1 MQFEEEL
8 RGSDAAELFFR
19 HHSRMPV
26 PWLQIVQLVP
36 SILDVSREL
45 MKRTKQVPPSSQL
58 AAPATDAELAARVVS
73 LEENER
79 RQAELV
85 AQMAEQLAGVAR
97 AVTELHR
104 RVLWLTAIAGISA
117 ILAATALVI
126 AL

>member
-1 MQFEEEL
+1 
-8 RGSDAAELFFR
+8 
-19 HHSRMPV
+19 MPV

-45 MKRTKQVPPSSQL
+45 MKRTKQAPSAAQLPVPVN
-58 AAPATDAELAARVVS
+58 DDELAARIVG

-97 AVTELHR
+97 AVTDLHR
-104 RVLWLTAIAGISA
+104 RVLWLTAIAGI
-117 ILAATALVI
+117 ALVAAVA
-126 AL
+126 ALVVAL

>member
-1 MQFEEEL
+1 M
-8 RGSDAAELFFR
+8 A
-19 HHSRMPV
+19 V

-45 MKRTKQVPPSSQL
+45 MKRTKQAPPAAQLPGSSSY
-58 AAPATDAELAARVVS
+58 DELAARVAS

-97 AVTELHR
+97 AVTDLHR
-104 RVLWLTAIAGISA
+104 RVLWLTAAAIIAVA
-117 ILAATALVI
+117 LAASALVV
-126 AL
+126 ALV

>member
-1 MQFEEEL
+1 MP
-8 RGSDAAELFFR
+8 RSFFFGT
-19 HHSRMPV
+19 MLAMAV

-45 MKRTKQVPPSSQL
+45 MKRTKQAPPAAQL
-58 AAPATDAELAARVVS
+58 PASPSYDDLAARVAS

-97 AVTELHR
+97 AVTDLHR
-104 RVLWLTAIAGISA
+104 RVLWLTAAAAIAVA
-117 ILAATALVI
+117 LAATALFI

>member
-1 MQFEEEL
+1 
-8 RGSDAAELFFR
+8 
-19 HHSRMPV
+19 MPL

-45 MKRTKQVPPSSQL
+45 MKRTKQAPPSAQL
-58 AAPATDAELAARVVS
+58 PLSAATPDEFAARVVS

-97 AVTELHR
+97 AVTDLHR
-104 RVLWLTAIAGISA
+104 RVLWLTAIAGIAA
-117 ILAATALVI
+117 ILSVTALLI
-126 AL
+126 AI

>member
-1 MQFEEEL
+1 MP
-8 RGSDAAELFFR
+8 RSFFFGTMPA
-19 HHSRMPV
+19 MPV

-36 SILDVSREL
+36 SILEVSREL
-45 MKRTKQVPPSSQL
+45 MKRTKQTPPSAQL
-58 AAPATDAELAARVVS
+58 PVSPSYDDLAARVAN

-97 AVTELHR
+97 AVTDLHR
-104 RVLWLTAIAGISA
+104 RVLWLTAAAAIAL
-117 ILAATALVI
+117 ILGTTALFI

>member
-1 MQFEEEL
+1 MP
-8 RGSDAAELFFR
+8 RSYFFGT
-19 HHSRMPV
+19 MPAMAV

-45 MKRTKQVPPSSQL
+45 MKRTKQAPPAAQL
-58 AAPATDAELAARVVS
+58 PGSPSYDELAARVAS

-97 AVTELHR
+97 AVTDLHR
-104 RVLWLTAIAGISA
+104 RVLWLTAAA
-117 ILAATALVI
+117 VVAVALAATALIV

>member
-1 MQFEEEL
+1 
-8 RGSDAAELFFR
+8 
-19 HHSRMPV
+19 MPV

-45 MKRTKQVPPSSQL
+45 MKRTKQAPPAQAL
-58 AAPATDAELAARVVS
+58 EAPSHDDLAARIAS
-73 LEENER
+73 LEDNER

-97 AVTELHR
+97 AVTDLHR
-104 RVLWLTAIAGISA
+104 RVLWLTAAAAISVV
-117 ILAATALVI
+117 LSAAALIV

>member
-1 MQFEEEL
+1 M
-8 RGSDAAELFFR
+8 A
-19 HHSRMPV
+19 V

-45 MKRTKQVPPSSQL
+45 MKRTKQVPPATPAL
-58 AAPATDAELAARVVS
+58 AARSDEELAARIAS

-97 AVTELHR
+97 AVTDLHR
-104 RVLWLTAIAGISA
+104 RVLWLTAAAAVA
-117 ILAATALVI
+117 IVLAATAL
-126 AL
+126 ALYFFAA

>member
-1 MQFEEEL
+1 
-8 RGSDAAELFFR
+8 
-19 HHSRMPV
+19 MPL

-45 MKRTKQVPPSSQL
+45 MKRTKQAPPSAQL
-58 AAPATDAELAARVVS
+58 PLSATPDELAARVVS

-97 AVTELHR
+97 AITDLHR
-104 RVLWLTAIAGISA
+104 RVLWLTAIAGIAA
-117 ILAATALVI
+117 ILSATALLI

>member
-1 MQFEEEL
+1 
-8 RGSDAAELFFR
+8 
-19 HHSRMPV
+19 MPV

-45 MKRTKQVPPSSQL
+45 MKRTKQTPP
-58 AAPATDAELAARVVS
+58 APALASHSYEDLAARIAS

-97 AVTELHR
+97 AVTDLHK
-104 RVLWLTAIAGISA
+104 RVLWLTAAA
-117 ILAATALVI
+117 AVAVILATTALIV

>member
-1 MQFEEEL
+1 
-8 RGSDAAELFFR
+8 
-19 HHSRMPV
+19 MPV

-45 MKRTKQVPPSSQL
+45 MKRTKQAPPAAQL
-58 AAPATDAELAARVVS
+58 SAAPSYEELAARVAS

-97 AVTELHR
+97 AVTDLHR
-104 RVLWLTAIAGISA
+104 RVLWLTAAAAVAVVLGVSA
-117 ILAATALVI
+117 LWIALV
-126 AL
+126 

>member
-1 MQFEEEL
+1 MAL
-8 RGSDAAELFFR
+8 
-19 HHSRMPV
+19 

-45 MKRTKQVPPSSQL
+45 MKRTKKMPVGG
-58 AAPATDAELAARVVS
+58 ADEGAPQGSDSGEALAARIAS

-85 AQMAEQLAGVAR
+85 AQMAEQLAGAAR

-104 RVLWLTAIAGISA
+104 RIVWLTGVAVVALVLAVAAIAM
-117 ILAATALVI
+117 ALSG
-126 AL
+126 

>member
-1 MQFEEEL
+1 M
-8 RGSDAAELFFR
+8 A
-19 HHSRMPV
+19 V
-26 PWLQIVQLVP
+26 PWMQIVQLVP

-45 MKRTKQVPPSSQL
+45 MKRTKQVPPT
-58 AAPATDAELAARVVS
+58 AAPASHNYAELAARIAS

-97 AVTELHR
+97 AVTELHK
-104 RVLWLTAIAGISA
+104 RVLWLTAAA
-117 ILAATALVI
+117 AVAVILAAAALIV

>member
-1 MQFEEEL
+1 M
-8 RGSDAAELFFR
+8 A
-19 HHSRMPV
+19 V

-45 MKRTKQVPPSSQL
+45 MKRTKQAPPAAQLPGQLPGSQSY
-58 AAPATDAELAARVVS
+58 DELAARVAS

-97 AVTELHR
+97 AVTDLHR
-104 RVLWLTAIAGISA
+104 RVLWLTAAAAIAVVLG
-117 ILAATALVI
+117 AAALSI
-126 AL
+126 ALF

>member
-1 MQFEEEL
+1 M
-8 RGSDAAELFFR
+8 A
-19 HHSRMPV
+19 V

-45 MKRTKQVPPSSQL
+45 MKRTKQPPPGAQL
-58 AAPATDAELAARVVS
+58 PASASRDELAARVAN

-97 AVTELHR
+97 AVTDLHR
-104 RVLWLTAIAGISA
+104 RVLWLTAAAVVAIA
-117 ILAATALVI
+117 LAAAALWA
-126 AL
+126 ALTP

>member
-1 MQFEEEL
+1 
-8 RGSDAAELFFR
+8 
-19 HHSRMPV
+19 MPV

-45 MKRTKQVPPSSQL
+45 MKRTKQAPPSVPAL
-58 AAPATDAELAARVVS
+58 ASHSYEELAARVAS

-97 AVTELHR
+97 AVTDLHR
-104 RVLWLTAIAGISA
+104 RVLWLTAAA
-117 ILAATALVI
+117 AVAVILAATALIV

>member
-1 MQFEEEL
+1 M
-8 RGSDAAELFFR
+8 A
-19 HHSRMPV
+19 V

-45 MKRTKQVPPSSQL
+45 MKRTKQAP
-58 AAPATDAELAARVVS
+58 PATPARASHSYEELAARVAS

-97 AVTELHR
+97 AVTDLHK
-104 RVLWLTAIAGISA
+104 RVLWLTAAA
-117 ILAATALVI
+117 AVALAVAATALVV